1 MLSKVVCDEHMNFQ
15 RFSDLKKAALFAN
28 GYHYYPP
35 HLTHLP
41 FMPMGHPAMMGL
53 AMANHL
59 GIRPDMNTMPDR
71 RGTDLTSPRSVG
83 VISLRV

>member
-1 MLSKVVCDEHMNFQ
+1 MVPDF
-15 RFSDLKKAALFAN
+15 KKTALFAN
-28 GYHYYPP
+28 GYHHYPT

-59 GIRPDMNTMPDR
+59 GIRPEMNMLPDR
-71 RGTDLTSPRSVG
+71 RANGTDLSSPRSVARFHSCPSI
-83 VISLRV
+83 VCSNIAES

>member
-1 MLSKVVCDEHMNFQ
+1 MTKQMKERC
-15 RFSDLKKAALFAN
+15 FSDLKKTALFAN
-28 GYHYYPP
+28 GYHHYPP

-59 GIRPDMNTMPDR
+59 GIRPDMNMMPDHL
-71 RGTDLTSPRSVG
+71 GNDLTSPRSVG
-83 VISLRV
+83 SFHCELDSFVV

>member
-1 MLSKVVCDEHMNFQ
+1 MNERR
-15 RFSDLKKAALFAN
+15 RFSDLKKTALFAN
-28 GYHYYPP
+28 DYHHYPP

-59 GIRPDMNTMPDR
+59 GIRPDMNMMPDR
-71 RGTDLTSPRSVG
+71 RGNDLTSPRSVG
-83 VISLRV
+83 SFRCELDSFVV